1 MNSKQRAICSSNFD
15 QKGIE
20 SEISGDYFGASGNG
34 SETTWT
40 LNSNFENRNSSF
52 GIWIETFGNWTET
65 FGIWISSFGNWIE
78 TFGNPIETP
87 LNVFCALNLK
97 TLI

>member
-1 MNSKQRAICSSNFD
+1 MDSKQRAICSSNFG

-20 SEISGDYFGASGNG
+20 SEISGDYFGTSGNG

-40 LNSNFENRNSSF
+40 LNSNFENRNTSS
-52 GIWIETFGNWTET
+52 GIWIETFGNWIETFGNRIET
-65 FGIWISSFGNWIE
+65 FGIWISSFGNRIE
-78 TFGNPIETP
+78 IP
-87 LNVFCALNLK
+87 LNVFFALNLK